1 MCSSMKLTNFAVI
14 SIIHITTAS
23 ILFVLGVFV
32 INMAWRFNPWAFR
45 YVKVGRVWFP

>member
-1 MCSSMKLTNFAVI
+1 MSSSMKLTNFAVI

-32 INMAWRFNPWAFR
+32 INMAWKSTSWAFR
-45 YVKVGRVWFP
+45 YVKGE